1 MSACGDFW
9 DSNILPIAPQG
20 KIIAAMS
27 ASAREEL
34 RTRLRGHLRSNHP
47 RAHSRMVNDFYLDPA
62 TSEADIHRIPSGK
75 QNNARLSVKEIA
87 AEVGL
92 APSSTHERIEAS
104 NPTVRAIWNLMTRSN
119 FRAHSVVSYSLK
131 RAVVFEDHAAASLF
145 WVAFALDAAFRGPRY
160 AAITRVGAKDQ
171 FSG

>member
-9 DSNILPIAPQG
+9 DSNIVPIAPQG

-104 NPTVRAIWNLMTRSN
+104 NPTVRAIWSLMTRSN
-119 FRAHSVVSYSLK
+119 FRSGSRLHSMP
-131 RAVVFEDHAAASLF
+131 RFEDLDMLQSLAGARRINFRAS
-145 WVAFALDAAFRGPRY
+145 P
-160 AAITRVGAKDQ
+160 KN
-171 FSG
+171 S